1 MADPQAAPSFLRAIA
16 QRAGHLV
23 LAPPRLALDA
33 LTRALPDALRPASLA
48 TAPGAAG
55 GGTLAGNNL
64 GDPAP
69 ASASSAS
76 ASAST
81 TTAASPGMALPSPVT
96 YLTSPYLFTSLALAF
111 FLHRIHH
118 LVPPRTSLVAHSTL
132 AHPRVM
138 RPAVQV
144 GLRLPGLLLML
155 RTALALACA
164 LALHAGHP
172 LDWLSRAHS
181 PAPDARTVA
190 ATLARTACTLVTW
203 ATAWAGRGALGRVLA
218 AASPADVVA
227 ALDHHA
233 LLWATYVAAS
243 VGLTCETFVRA
254 LSDDLPNVQHFNLLS
269 FSFLL
274 HVHSAPLRGRSTS
287 GGGGPDPSQHS
298 EHPGSPNLYTF
309 LLLTLLELLALQL
322 SYCLHHLSTPSSPAR
337 RAPAHRSV
345 RKYRLPITAFFSL
358 LQQACAIRSWLRVW
372 GYLGSG
378 SGSGGAHARATE
390 AEEFG
395 TVWLNKIP
403 EILFE
408 GVVGASVGLKA
419 LAALIRGEELS
430 FENIVGHPAMS
441 PTSEEDYPVA
451 LVKYCTHLLS
461 TTRLSGLAY
470 ELHPLDLLPLSIA
483 LPLEDWGL
491 VDPPPC
497 DDDRCPVHGDEVRAA
512 RRRAAADERPERG
525 VTLRRNGDVV
535 FDEHDAAGALVG
547 VAGGLR
553 RRKNGQWAGGEHQDD
568 EEPILE
574 GFANEIRRITVEP
587 HHGASDVTTGS
598 TPFAPAPRASSSS
611 LAHIEGERKSHLW
624 VLVRVCARIAL
635 YLAWRAARGV
645 RRAGRA
651 AAARGLGWG
660 RDEWE
665 MERGWRAVEG
675 ERGRDEMREER
686 EEEEEEEDG
695 EWRPE
700 REQDEE
706 GSDWSSEE
714 EKDGQED
721 WREEG
726 EFGRAGSLTPDDSD
740 LANPLALFSDLS
752 TPSSATTATPAELAP
767 YLLAHHLAA
776 SDAPP
781 LTRRR
786 YRALLPPSAPS
797 SGPLSRAST
806 PAAPTCRRS
815 GTPSSSSLAPPA
827 AGTAAASP
835 ALALSRAISSRRA
848 DVLASLAADDPDA
861 ARQELEHR
869 RERWR
874 DERARF
880 CVVCTVNERSVV
892 LWPCRCLCLCE
903 DCRASLADR
912 TTTAGSAAAA
922 ALDGGGGG
930 GGGGSL
936 CPTCRSPV
944 QAFSRIWTP

>member
-1 MADPQAAPSFLRAIA
+1 MADPHAAPSFLRATA

-23 LAPPRLALDA
+23 LTPPRLALDA

-48 TAPGAAG
+48 TASEATAA
-55 GGTLAGNNL
+55 GTLAGGNL
-64 GDPAP
+64 GNHARDAL
-69 ASASSAS
+69 SAS
-76 ASAST
+76 ASASAPAST

-118 LVPPRTSLVAHSTL
+118 LVPPRTSLVAHSSL
-132 AHPRVM
+132 AHPRVV

-181 PAPDARTVA
+181 PDARTVA
-190 ATLARTACTLVTW
+190 ATLAHSACTLVTW
-203 ATAWAGRGALGRVLA
+203 STAWAGRGALGRVLA
-218 AASPADVVA
+218 AASPADLVA

-233 LLWATYVAAS
+233 LLWATFVAAS

-274 HVHSAPLRGRSTS
+274 HVHSTPLRARSA
-287 GGGGPDPSQHS
+287 GGPDPSSQP

-322 SYCLHHLSTPSSPAR
+322 SYCLHHLSGPSSSSPAR

-378 SGSGGAHARATE
+378 TGSGGGAHARATE

-497 DDDRCPVHGDEVRAA
+497 DDDRCPVHGDDVRAA
-512 RRRAAADERPERG
+512 RRRAADGRPERG

-535 FDEHDAAGALVG
+535 FDEHDAAGALV
-547 VAGGLR
+547 ASGLR
-553 RRKNGQWAGGEHQDD
+553 RRKNVAGAGGVYQDD
-568 EEPILE
+568 DGEHLLE
-574 GFANEIRRITVEP
+574 GFANEVRRITVEP
-587 HHGASDVTTGS
+587 HHGASDVATGG

-635 YLAWRAARGV
+635 YLAWRGARDV

-675 ERGRDEMREER
+675 KREREER
-686 EEEEEEEDG
+686 EEEEEEEEDG

-706 GSDWSSEE
+706 GSDWTSEGEE
-714 EKDGQED
+714 EEGEDG
-721 WREEG
+721 REEG
-726 EFGRAGSLTPDDSD
+726 EFERAGSLTPDDTD

-752 TPSSATTATPAELAP
+752 TPSAATTATPAELAP

-815 GTPSSSSLAPPA
+815 GTPSSQSLPPP
-827 AGTAAASP
+827 TAAASP

-848 DVLASLAADDPDA
+848 NVLASLAADDADA
-861 ARQELEHR
+861 ERQELEHR